1 MDNLDAAKALVCF
14 GADIDAL
21 NFNQETPLDIAR
33 NRNHSDLADLL
44 MSVGSELGYI
54 VKQRL
59 ENFVSLPKAPV
70 YNEKDLED
78 ENLDWF
84 ELSTSRNVDNGPP
97 SLSRS
102 MSLRAEESYSV
113 WLEWRKKRQVHR

>member
-1 MDNLDAAKALVCF
+1 
-14 GADIDAL
+14 
-21 NFNQETPLDIAR
+21 
-33 NRNHSDLADLL
+33 
-44 MSVGSELGYI
+44 MSVGSELGYV

-78 ENLDWF
+78 ENFDWL
-84 ELSTSRNVDNGPP
+84 ELSLSRNINSGPP

-102 MSLRAEESYSV
+102 MSLQAEDSYSV
-113 WLEWRKKRQVHR
+113 WLEWRKKRQVHC